1 MVAELFVDTSAWFPL
16 AVPQDRQ
23 HARLAGPL
31 RERVRQGARIVTTNL
46 VIAETYVLLLRRVR
60 REAAL
65 AFLREIRRP
74 PHVVVASTED
84 QELRAEREW
93 LVRYVDQGFSL
104 TDAVSFTVMS
114 ERGIREVLALDHH
127 FAAAGFVLVPGD

>member
-16 AVPQDRQ
+16 AAPQDRH
-23 HARLAGPL
+23 HARFAGAL

-46 VIAETYVLLLRRVR
+46 VIAETYALLRRVR

-74 PHVVVASTED
+74 PHVVVVSTED

-114 ERGIREVLALDHH
+114 ERGIREVLAFDHH